1 METNP
6 VGAASVYGR
15 KRKGW
20 DQSDLA
26 RALADETGKTKWTK
40 QRVSR
45 VENGGYEP
53 RYGEVLSLAK
63 VLDLPIEFVLY
74 GTDSVGRTDPGLLDE
89 LTLTPESAPAALKVC

>member
-1 METNP
+1 METTP

-20 DQSDLA
+20 GQDELA
-26 RALADETGKTKWTK
+26 RALAEETGAKQWTK

-53 RYGEVLSLAK
+53 RYGEVLALAK

-74 GTDSVGRTDPGLLDE
+74 GTDSIGRDIPG
-89 LTLTPESAPAALKVC
+89 